1 MSRRL
6 VYTLHLWPPI
16 AHAKHYT
23 GSAMERQL
31 ARRLTDHALG
41 RGARLTQVQVERGG
55 SWVLAQTEPG
65 GRTEERRLKQH
76 GAARRCGVC
85 KAADGYQSGQLT
97 AAEALTRAG
106 WDRASQ
112 HERGLLL
119 GIFGLSQA
127 PENLPAQPGP
137 RPEMPAPR
145 PGPASGEVRVIP
157 APRPAPDAHYQIT
170 PEVVALV
177 GQLEAAW
184 AAEREAAPQAAAG
197 FAGTGGRVVSDLH
210 HRSTLDDAF
219 CEWLLS
225 DHPDAKAER
234 DWRRGTHLRQLRES
248 AAEIAAWADRVSA
261 EPEQHTPMARDLA
274 GTIGPMAHASALRAE
289 IEEAEPDD
297 AYVARQRADFE
308 SHMRWDHPDYRYPAH
323 LTGPSAAS
331 YPPPPEPEPEAG
343 P

>member
-1 MSRRL
+1 MSRSL

-55 SWVLAQTEPG
+55 SWVLAQAEPG

-119 GIFGLSQA
+119 DMFGLSQP
-127 PENLPAQPGP
+127 PENLPAQPSP
-137 RPEMPAPR
+137 RPQMPAPGPAR
-145 PGPASGEVRVIP
+145 PVARSGPYLRRARPPTFTAKSLPKSWRWSASSKPPGP
-157 APRPAPDAHYQIT
+157 
-170 PEVVALV
+170 L
-177 GQLEAAW
+177 
-184 AAEREAAPQAAAG
+184 
-197 FAGTGGRVVSDLH
+197 
-210 HRSTLDDAF
+210 
-219 CEWLLS
+219 
-225 DHPDAKAER
+225 
-234 DWRRGTHLRQLRES
+234 
-248 AAEIAAWADRVSA
+248 SA
-261 EPEQHTPMARDLA
+261 EPRRRPRPHLRNRRPGRERSAPPQHA
-274 GTIGPMAHASALRAE
+274 G
-289 IEEAEPDD
+289 
-297 AYVARQRADFE
+297 
-308 SHMRWDHPDYRYPAH
+308 
-323 LTGPSAAS
+323 
-331 YPPPPEPEPEAG
+331 
-343 P
+343 

>member
-1 MSRRL
+1 
-6 VYTLHLWPPI
+6 
-16 AHAKHYT
+16 
-23 GSAMERQL
+23 MERQL

-65 GRTEERRLKQH
+65 GRAEERRLKQH

-85 KAADGYQSGQLT
+85 KAADGYQAGQLT

-119 GIFGLSQA
+119 DMFGLSQA
-127 PENLPAQPGP
+127 PENLPAQSGP

-157 APRPAPDAHYQIT
+157 APRPAPDVHHQIT

-184 AAEREAAPQAAAG
+184 AAERSATPQAAA
-197 FAGTGGRVVSDLH
+197 A
-210 HRSTLDDAF
+210 
-219 CEWLLS
+219 
-225 DHPDAKAER
+225 
-234 DWRRGTHLRQLRES
+234 
-248 AAEIAAWADRVSA
+248 
-261 EPEQHTPMARDLA
+261 LA
-274 GTIGPMAHASALRAE
+274 
-289 IEEAEPDD
+289 
-297 AYVARQRADFE
+297 
-308 SHMRWDHPDYRYPAH
+308 
-323 LTGPSAAS
+323 
-331 YPPPPEPEPEAG
+331 EPEAG
-343 P
+343 S

>member
-1 MSRRL
+1 MPGIRSV

-23 GSAMERQL
+23 GSAMDRQL
-31 ARRLTDHALG
+31 ARRLADHALG

-55 SWVLAQTEPG
+55 SWVVAQTEPG

-97 AAEALTRAG
+97 ASEALTSAG
-106 WDRASQ
+106 WDHASQ

-137 RPEMPAPR
+137 PPEMPVPR
-145 PGPASGEVRVIP
+145 NGPGSGVVRVIP
-157 APRPAPDAHYQIT
+157 APRPAPDTHYQVT

-184 AAEREAAPQAAAG
+184 TAKGEAAPRAVAG
-197 FAGTGGRVVSDLH
+197 F
-210 HRSTLDDAF
+210 
-219 CEWLLS
+219 
-225 DHPDAKAER
+225 P
-234 DWRRGTHLRQLRES
+234 
-248 AAEIAAWADRVSA
+248 
-261 EPEQHTPMARDLA
+261 
-274 GTIGPMAHASALRAE
+274 
-289 IEEAEPDD
+289 EAE
-297 AYVARQRADFE
+297 
-308 SHMRWDHPDYRYPAH
+308 
-323 LTGPSAAS
+323 
-331 YPPPPEPEPEAG
+331 AG
-343 P
+343 S